1 MNAVRI
7 NQQLWTAKDFFE
19 PDQWQSIKLAYRR
32 SRVPF
37 SMQYDDRLLTPWSD
51 TPELQQIVEANTERV
66 SQLVGLPL
74 APQVAYVSID
84 LAGSSIMMHRLHP
97 DILVQVQ
104 IGMGEESDCRMA
116 FCFCHD
122 SQVNAESELDYQP
135 LRRLTRH
142 DVDVVNYEPNLA
154 SIYVN
159 EPRGFCGMLSCVP
172 GNIVREVLI
181 LSYTR
186 AY

>member
-1 MNAVRI
+1 MKPFRI
-7 NQQLWTAKDFFE
+7 NQQLWGVNDFFSL
-19 PDQWQSIKLAYRR
+19 DQFKEIKQQYRR
-32 SRVPF
+32 NRTSF

-51 TPELQQIVEANTERV
+51 TPELQQIVANHTPSI
-66 SQLVGLPL
+66 SQIVGREL
-74 APQVAYVSID
+74 APQVCYVSID

-104 IGMGEESDCRMA
+104 IGMGEDSDARMSFG
-116 FCFCHD
+116 FCNNND
-122 SQVNAESELDYQP
+122 VNANSVLDYQP
-135 LRRLTRH
+135 IQKITRH

-159 EPRGFCGMLSCVP
+159 DPRGFVGMMGVVP
-172 GNIVREVLI
+172 PNTVREVLI
-181 LSYTR
+181 LSYCR

>member
-1 MNAVRI
+1 MNLEQI
-7 NQQLWTAKDFFE
+7 NHQLWSVREFFE
-19 PDQWQSIKLAYRR
+19 PGQWHSIKRSYRQ

-37 SMQYDDRLLTPWSD
+37 TMQYDDRLLTPWSD
-51 TPELQQIVEANTERV
+51 TPELQRLVEQNTSRISEIVRQA
-66 SQLVGLPL
+66 L
-74 APQVAYVSID
+74 APQVAYVSVD

-97 DILVQVQ
+97 DIFVQVQ
-104 IGMGEESDCRMA
+104 IGMGEMSDSRMG

-122 SQVNAESELDYQP
+122 QAVNAQSELDYQP
-135 LRRLTRH
+135 TRHLNRH

-154 SIYVN
+154 SIYLN
-159 EPRGFCGMLSCVP
+159 DPRGFVGMLTSVP
-172 GNIVREVLI
+172 PNSVREVLI